1 MARLAGSAARA
12 PRSDAARSDAAR
24 QDAARPVTTQ
34 PARAAAPA
42 RIGSARPLRA
52 ASAPGRT
59 DPFIDGYLAYLLARA
74 SHLISGEFHEQLAAQ
89 RVPVMHWRV
98 FAALWDGA
106 KTVREIAEISLQK
119 QPTVSKL
126 LERME
131 RQALVARETD
141 PQDRRRSLVS
151 LTAQGRAVAGP
162 LIDAARHHERT
173 VLEPFGQANAAT
185 LVRMLQRLVDRRG
198 RGRSP
203 TGPG

>member
-1 MARLAGSAARA
+1 MARRAQAPAPARA
-12 PRSDAARSDAAR
+12 PRAL
-24 QDAARPVTTQ
+24 AARPPQ
-34 PARAAAPA
+34 PAGAAPA
-42 RIGSARPLRA
+42 RPSRARPSVRD
-52 ASAPGRT
+52 ASAPRSPPLPAAP

-74 SHLISGEFHEQLAAQ
+74 SHLISGEFHEQLAVQ

-98 FAALWDGA
+98 FAALWDGP

-151 LTAQGRAVAGP
+151 LTVPGRAVAGP
-162 LIDAARHHERT
+162 LIDAARSHERT

-185 LVRMLQRLVDRRG
+185 LVRMLQRLVDRPG
-198 RGRSP
+198 RRDRSA
-203 TGPG
+203 GPG